1 MLEEMYGTSK
11 KPERRDLR
19 THEIVRDKE
28 RARCV
33 STIVDYKHEGENSPT
48 QKGRCRRKSSS

>member
-1 MLEEMYGTSK
+1 MLDEMYGTSK

-28 RARCV
+28 RASSV
-33 STIVDYKHEGENSPT
+33 STIID
-48 QKGRCRRKSSS
+48 

>member
-1 MLEEMYGTSK
+1 MLEEMYETSK

-19 THEIVRDKE
+19 MHEIVRDNK

-33 STIVDYKHEGENSPT
+33 STIVDY
-48 QKGRCRRKSSS
+48 

>member
-19 THEIVRDKE
+19 THEIARDKE
-28 RARCV
+28 RARYV
-33 STIVDYKHEGENSPT
+33 STIVDYKHEGENSLT
-48 QKGRCRRKSSS
+48 QKGRCRRKSSL